1 MAQIN
6 NTTSYPEATAP
17 LSGDSIL
24 IGSLASGV
32 TNNFLMSDIAAY
44 VMTANAL
51 TLQDVCDNGT
61 ATTTGITV
69 GGAVDINSTADIS
82 DTLTLSKPTG
92 TGLSVTADASV
103 GGTLGV
109 TGVSTLGEIDAS
121 GVADI
126 ADTLTLSKATGTGLQ
141 VDADANFDGEVSA
154 ASLVSNSIQSL
165 GNLIFNN
172 AAGFERLRLTAAGEF
187 VFQGDASFAGK
198 FILSAGAPSSA
209 SDTGTKDEIAIDA
222 DYIYI
227 CTATDTWKRVAI
239 ATWTP

>member
-1 MAQIN
+1 MAKIN

-17 LSGDSIL
+17 LSSDSIL

-32 TNNFLMSDIAAY
+32 TNNFQLSDIATF
-44 VMTANAL
+44 VMGANTL

-82 DTLTLSKPTG
+82 DTLTLSK
-92 TGLSVTADASV
+92 
-103 GGTLGV
+103 
-109 TGVSTLGEIDAS
+109 
-121 GVADI
+121 
-126 ADTLTLSKATGTGLQ
+126 ATGTGLR
-141 VDADANFDGEVSA
+141 VLADGQMDGDLNVDGEASA

-172 AAGFERLRLTAAGEF
+172 AAGSERLRLTAAGEF

-239 ATWTP
+239 ATW